1 MSLEGIEANL
11 AHFTESSHFLSTW
24 LQQKEKML
32 TALGPIATEPNMV
45 KSQLHQVQVNKFT
58 ITRFS
63 ALFYRKYEIYEYFVV
78 SNMHPG
84 QQGGLFYKFTQPL

>member
-11 AHFTESSHFLSTW
+11 AHFTQSAHFLSTW

-45 KSQLHQVQVNKFT
+45 KSQLHQVQVNQPKSHLYQTF
-58 ITRFS
+58 I
-63 ALFYRKYEIYEYFVV
+63 LFWSIGVV
-78 SNMHPG
+78 
-84 QQGGLFYKFTQPL
+84 K

>member
-45 KSQLHQVQVNKFT
+45 KSQLHQVQVK
-58 ITRFS
+58 
-63 ALFYRKYEIYEYFVV
+63 
-78 SNMHPG
+78 
-84 QQGGLFYKFTQPL
+84 

>member
-11 AHFTESSHFLSTW
+11 ALFTESSHFLSTW

-45 KSQLHQVQVNKFT
+45 KSQLHQVQVNLFT
-58 ITRFS
+58 ITR
-63 ALFYRKYEIYEYFVV
+63 
-78 SNMHPG
+78 
-84 QQGGLFYKFTQPL
+84 

>member
-1 MSLEGIEANL
+1 MLFVYACQLIANPKYLCISEDRWKGVQQASLARCMSLEGIEANL

-45 KSQLHQVQVNKFT
+45 KSQLHQVQVN
-58 ITRFS
+58 
-63 ALFYRKYEIYEYFVV
+63 
-78 SNMHPG
+78 
-84 QQGGLFYKFTQPL
+84 